1 MFIYLSVYV
10 PRCASS
16 IIYGARFSFLSTFS
30 LEDDDEFLS
39 PSFFLSLFLCGVV
52 DSPLFTSS
60 SANSIKKA
68 LLFPYYRA
76 AGTLFASTHTHTHTH
91 RERERESFD
100 DASTKQKEEESASFC
115 RRFCRGGEEKEE
127 DKE

>member
-1 MFIYLSVYV
+1 
-10 PRCASS
+10 
-16 IIYGARFSFLSTFS
+16 
-30 LEDDDEFLS
+30 
-39 PSFFLSLFLCGVV
+39 LCGVV
-52 DSPLFTSS
+52 DSLTILFAPLFFSKTKKHK
-60 SANSIKKA
+60 NS
-68 LLFPYYRA
+68 LFSPYYIMEQELCLLQRI
-76 AGTLFASTHTHTHTH
+76 HTHTHRE